1 VAVAAYSNSFQGAF
15 VFDDTY
21 AVVENLTI
29 RSLWP
34 LGPVLDSTHIGSPT
48 DGRPVVNLSLAV
60 NYALGGLNPWGY
72 HAVNLAVHILAALML
87 FGVVRRTLLLPSL
100 RDRFAGRSTTLALAA
115 ALIWAVHPL
124 QSESVTYVS
133 QRAESLAALLYLA
146 VLYGCIRAF
155 AGERGVTWQVLAVA
169 ACLVGMATKETLV
182 SAPLIVLLYDRTF
195 VSLSFREAIKRH
207 WKLYLSLAATWGLLA
222 ALVIRA
228 EGRGGTVGIGHGISS
243 WDYARTQFGAIAH
256 YLRLCFWPHPLCL
269 DYGTG
274 LATRAWDIVPYAI
287 LVGLLLAG
295 TVVALRLLPW
305 AGFLG
310 VFFFATLAP
319 SSSVIPVVTQTMAE
333 HRMYLPLAAVVVLTV
348 LLAQWAWRRCLPPL
362 PSAGPGR
369 RIIQW
374 AVPMAMV
381 CALVGG
387 GICLTVLRN
396 EDYRSQFSIWE
407 DNVRKAPDNA
417 RAWCTFGTELA
428 AVGRTA
434 EAIAHYEQALR
445 LRPDYPDAH
454 NHLGMALAG
463 QGRIIEAIPHYER
476 ATILEPKYTDA
487 YNNLGVA
494 LASQGRVAEAATQ
507 YEQALKLKP
516 DSAVSHSNMGNL
528 LAEQGRSAE
537 AIAHYEKALRQTP
550 DSPPIHY
557 NLALTLASQGRLA
570 EAAAHYEAALKIRP
584 DYPEARAGLG
594 HAMLSRGR
602 FDEAIAQYAQ
612 ALRLKPDFVE
622 VRNNLGVALASQGRL
637 DEAVAQLE
645 QALAIRPD
653 YADSHYNMG
662 KVLAGLGRIDEAIAH
677 LERAAQLRPD
687 MPGPRQE
694 LNHLLE
700 LRRRGPSATKATPAA
715 AAQP

>member
-1 VAVAAYSNSFQGAF
+1 VAVAAYWNSFQGAF
-15 VFDDTY
+15 VFDDIY
-21 AVVENLTI
+21 AVVENPTI

-295 TVVALRLLPW
+295 TVVALRFLPW

-333 HRMYLPLAAVVVLTV
+333 HRMYLPSAAVVVLAV

-362 PSAGPGR
+362 PSAGRGR
-369 RIIQW
+369 RVVRW
-374 AVPMAMV
+374 AVPMAIV
-381 CALVGG
+381 CGLVAG
-387 GICLTVLRN
+387 GIYLTLLRN
-396 EDYRSQFSIWE
+396 RDYRSQFSILE

-434 EAIAHYEQALR
+434 EAIAHYEQALKLKPDYAEAHNNLGMAFISQGRTVAAIVQYEQALR
-445 LRPDYPDAH
+445 LRPDYPKAH
-454 NHLGMALAG
+454 
-463 QGRIIEAIPHYER
+463 
-476 ATILEPKYTDA
+476 
-487 YNNLGVA
+487 NNLGNA
-494 LASQGRVAEAATQ
+494 
-507 YEQALKLKP
+507 
-516 DSAVSHSNMGNL
+516 
-528 LAEQGRSAE
+528 
-537 AIAHYEKALRQTP
+537 
-550 DSPPIHY
+550 
-557 NLALTLASQGRLA
+557 LASQGRLA
-570 EAAAHYEAALKIRP
+570 EAVAHYERVLK
-584 DYPEARAGLG
+584 
-594 HAMLSRGR
+594 
-602 FDEAIAQYAQ
+602 
-612 ALRLKPDFVE
+612 LKPDFAE
-622 VRNNLGVALASQGRL
+622 AHNNLGVALATQGRMG
-637 DEAVAQLE
+637 EAITHFKRSVQLK
-645 QALAIRPD
+645 PD
-653 YADSHYNMG
+653 YAKAHYYLG
-662 KVLAGLGRIDEAIAH
+662 KALAGQGKIDDAIAH
-677 LERAAQLRPD
+677 LEWAVQLRPD
-687 MPGPRQE
+687 MPGPREE
-694 LNHLLE
+694 LSRLLE
-700 LRRRGPSATKATPAA
+700 LRWGKPSATIPAPPTAATGP
-715 AAQP
+715 